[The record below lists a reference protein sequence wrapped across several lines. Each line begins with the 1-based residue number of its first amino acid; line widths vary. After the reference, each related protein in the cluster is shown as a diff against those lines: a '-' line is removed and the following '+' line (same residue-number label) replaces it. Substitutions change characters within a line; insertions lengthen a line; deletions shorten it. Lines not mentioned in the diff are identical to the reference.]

1 MDEIK
6 FFTYQ
11 SFKRYNEKNNKRK
24 IKKKYIWSVN
34 ICCKFFSKK
43 F

>member
-11 SFKRYNEKNNKRK
+11 SFKRYNEKNNKGK
-24 IKKKYIWSVN
+24 IKKKYIWKKN
-34 ICCKFFSKK
+34 ILYKYLL
-43 F
+43 

>member
-11 SFKRYNEKNNKRK
+11 SFKRYNEKNNKGK
-24 IKKKYIWSVN
+24 IKKKYLE
-34 ICCKFFSKK
+34 CKYLL
-43 F
+43 